1 MAMVAPRT
9 SLGRLLVVDD
19 HRDSVDMVVEYFT
32 QAGYEAF
39 GAHNGP
45 DALRMADLEQ
55 PDVVLLDIHMPGL
68 SGIEVLQQLRRG
80 RPALPIIMMSGAGD
94 RELARSCLGQG
105 AVDYVQKPFDVE
117 TLQRRV
123 AAAVTGA
130 VGAGTRPALEPACS
144 AR

>member
-1 MAMVAPRT
+1 MAMVAPRA

-19 HRDSVDMVVEYFT
+19 HPDSVDMVVEYFT
-32 QAGYEAF
+32 QAGYEVF
-39 GAHNGP
+39 GAYSGS
-45 DALRMADLEQ
+45 DALRMADLEH

-68 SGIEVLQQLRRG
+68 SGVEVLEQMRRRWG
-80 RPALPIIMMSGAGD
+80 ALPIIMMSGAGD

-117 TLQRRV
+117 ILQRRV
-123 AAAVTGA
+123 AAALTSA
-130 VGAGTRPALEPACS
+130 VGTGTVPTPERERS